1 MPTYERRTT
10 IDAPIEDV
18 WAFSA
23 DVSGLEAVTPDW
35 LGLRVESVIGPDG
48 TLGRNGLEVG
58 TEISLSMRPFG
69 VGPRQYWTS
78 LITEVDRRDGVAYFR
93 DEMVRGPFD
102 RWVHTHSFFADGDRT
117 VLRDHVAYDL
127 PLGPLSGAVSPVSHV
142 GFEAMF
148 RERHRAT
155 NAELER

>member
-1 MPTYERRTT
+1 M
-10 IDAPIEDV
+10 
-18 WAFSA
+18 
-23 DVSGLEAVTPDW
+23 
-35 LGLRVESVIGPDG
+35 IGPDG

-78 LITEVDRRDGVAYFR
+78 LITEVDRRDGAAYFR

-102 RWVHTHSFFADGDRT
+102 RWVHTHSFSPTAI
-117 VLRDHVAYDL
+117 
-127 PLGPLSGAVSPVSHV
+127 GPSFEITSPTTSRSDLSGAVSPVSHV